1 MVFSHHY
8 LGWRRLGS
16 LRTVHPTEIAHFYLH
31 RSDRDDHIL
40 KPTISKPY
48 PHSHNN
54 HDNQTTSSKQP
65 KASGICYPN
74 IIRPEQENLIDYLR
88 TLDKSGGRAKKIRKE
103 DIAAANAKISRA
115 DR

>member
-1 MVFSHHY
+1 VAITSS
-8 LGWRRLGS
+8 GPG
-16 LRTVHPTEIAHFYLH
+16 HPDTLPDITC
-31 RSDRDDHIL
+31 D
-40 KPTISKPY
+40 KPY
-48 PHSHNN
+48 RHSDNN
-54 HDNQTTSSKQP
+54 HDNKPTISKQP

-74 IIRPEQENLIDYLR
+74 IIRPEKENLIDYLR